1 MVQSA
6 HASHRNP
13 SGYSPRRSE
22 EHTSELQSPM
32 YLVCPQIHTLS
43 LHDALPI
50 YNVERIEPDAML
62 ARAIKIVDVV
72 KTRGDRGLDKRA
84 NDRRSFQHRRL
95 ANWEWSRAP
104 MPVIATRRGILQGD
118 RKSTRLNS
126 SHRCISYAHRSTHF
140 PYTTLFRSTT
150 LKGSSPTP
158 CWLGPLKSLMWSK
171 PAATEASTNA
181 RMTGV
186 ASSIVGWRIGN
197 GPERPC
203 QSSQPVGVFSK
214 EIGRAHV

>member
-104 MPVIATRRGILQGD
+104 MPVIATRRGILQGFVGRQDLLITPSFGTVLCPPRKVSWARSLGDSRID
-118 RKSTRLNS
+118 RRAAAKNFSTSRGNS
-126 SHRCISYAHRSTHF
+126 IAE
-140 PYTTLFRSTT
+140 PAGLA
-150 LKGSSPTP
+150 LITP
-158 CWLGPLKSLMWSK
+158 IM
-171 PAATEASTNA
+171 A
-181 RMTGV
+181 GV
-186 ASSIVGWRIGN
+186 AA
-197 GPERPC
+197 
-203 QSSQPVGVFSK
+203 QPVGL
-214 EIGRAHV
+214 R